1 MQEFQAAPKRD
12 LNGLHEVATR
22 QYRAYVEQHGE
33 PPADQSEIYLTLL
46 ICRYEQGRTVVYGI
60 EPHNDFKLTERVLN
74 TPMDFAIWSG
84 GIRVHESSTAAMAK
98 FRETMNVVQTF
109 QHAFDEIAYEAVG
122 GELTVY
128 QMDKGVITPFMHTK
142 INEKPGMKWLTE
154 DIVRAELL
162 RLRSDMIVAETVVG
176 QLGSFVSTLIG
187 EGNDVVQINTHGIAA
202 GNADFNSAPFR
213 VNMQGDVIARSIKLT
228 GEVKDSEVIASV
240 IRASQIIGGSIS
252 SDTDIDVTRDARIGN
267 NLFMGLAGSTTDRR
281 IEFVD
286 PNIYEAF
293 ISFAG
298 GTKELKIRAGNDIRI
313 DTSLDLFLKGDRIML
328 QPGSGGAYIGSSTS
342 ENRIVVGSEMDY
354 ANLRLDN
361 LGTSLLLL
369 AGRVAALEGA

>member
-1 MQEFQAAPKRD
+1 M
-12 LNGLHEVATR
+12 
-22 QYRAYVEQHGE
+22 EQHGE